1 MVGTQ
6 AIKSKGAY
14 NERVNREPNP
24 ALKNGHQ
31 RKEYRVQ
38 TTVPMEVDIAFVI
51 VGDIN
56 ISRDSVDCFEASQRR
71 F

>member
-1 MVGTQ
+1 
-6 AIKSKGAY
+6 
-14 NERVNREPNP
+14 
-24 ALKNGHQ
+24 
-31 RKEYRVQ
+31 
-38 TTVPMEVDIAFVI
+38 MEVDIAFVI